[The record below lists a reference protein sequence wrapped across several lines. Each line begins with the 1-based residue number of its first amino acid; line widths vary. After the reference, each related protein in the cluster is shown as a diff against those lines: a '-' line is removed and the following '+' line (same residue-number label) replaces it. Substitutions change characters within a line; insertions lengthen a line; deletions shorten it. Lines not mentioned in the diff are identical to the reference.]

1 MEILINNEDGSTTKF
16 TEEMAVVAI
25 KERDQLRKDLTYTTE
40 QGSRYSDR
48 ITAIR
53 GAVHDFFLERYET
66 GEAEITCTVE
76 DVNDLLSSIGANK
89 LKRLFTVTGHVNFVV
104 TDVEADD
111 EDDANDIITNELAL
125 EFGGDGQLDDWDVN
139 IDDTNEQ

>member
-1 MEILINNEDGSTTKF
+1 MEILITNEDGSTTKF

-48 ITAIR
+48 ISTIR

-66 GEAEITCTVE
+66 GESEITCTVE